1 MKRYLIEYEI
11 QLGLNFKKKI
21 NNNIV
26 QVYLIELHSQLQ
38 QIINLYMNG
47 TIELYKN
54 F

>member
-1 MKRYLIEYEI
+1 MEYEI
-11 QLGLNFKKKI
+11 KLDLNFKKKI

-26 QVYLIELHSQLQ
+26 KVYWIELHSQLQ

-47 TIELYKN
+47 TIELYEN